1 MEKRIWIYDAFT
13 KELFK
18 GNPAGVLLDAD
29 GLDEE
34 KMQSIAR
41 ELGYPETV
49 FLSKG
54 TEGRIKVRFFTPKE
68 EVDLCG
74 HATIAYGTALV
85 ESGMVKVEEGDN
97 QLNMETNLGVLP
109 IIITIKNGK
118 IENIMMYQAF
128 PKIDKDFILD
138 KNELAESLNI
148 PVDSF
153 SDEIEIVK
161 AYTGIWDLMI
171 PLKRKETLNEIV
183 GNMEKIK
190 KLSEKLGIISLHPFY
205 MEKNSDSRKLYARN
219 FAPIVDIDE
228 EAATGTSNGALIY
241 YLYTIQEIKAGELI
255 TVTQGEKLGRK
266 SEITG
271 KIQIKDDKLDVLIGG
286 TAVKFIEGILS
297 TKM

>member
-1 MEKRIWIYDAFT
+1 MERRIWIYDSFT

-18 GNPAGVLLDAD
+18 GNPAGVMLDAD
-29 GLDEE
+29 GMSEE
-34 KMQSIAR
+34 AMQSVAK

-54 TEGRIKVRFFTPKE
+54 AEGRIKVRFFTPKE

-85 ESGMVKVEEGDN
+85 ESGMVEVHEGDN
-97 QLNMETNLGVLP
+97 QLDIETNLGVLP
-109 IIITIKNGK
+109 IIITIKDKK
-118 IENIMMYQAF
+118 IENVMMYQGF
-128 PKIDKDFILD
+128 PKIDREFVLD
-138 KNELAESLNI
+138 KNELAQCLNI
-148 PVDSF
+148 SADSF

-171 PLKRKETLNEIV
+171 PLKRKETLNKIV
-183 GNMEKIK
+183 GDMKKITA
-190 KLSEKLGIISLHPFY
+190 LSEKLGIISLHPFY
-205 MEKNSDSRKLYARN
+205 MEKGEETRLYARN
-219 FAPIVDIDE
+219 FAPIVEIDE

-241 YLYTIQEIKAGELI
+241 YLYTIDEIGAGELI

-271 KIQIKDDKLDVLIGG
+271 KIQVKDGRLDVLIGG
-286 TAVKFIEGILS
+286 TAVKFIEGIM
-297 TKM
+297 K